1 MELKKNPN
9 IAVGRNSSIYFA
21 IGINL
26 MLLITWYGFEHKSFD
41 NQNQIMVVIEM
52 DQELEED
59 IPITNL
65 TAPPPPPAQPAAPE
79 IITVVEDTEEVE
91 ETVIESTE
99 TSQNEKIE
107 DVVEVEDI
115 FVEEVEED
123 IEVPFA
129 IVEDVPIFPG
139 CTGNRAQLKQCF
151 NDMVLKHVKK
161 TFEYPNRAQEMGIQG
176 KVYVMFIVDSNG
188 DVSKI
193 RTRGPDKALEDE
205 AKRII
210 NALPKMTAGRQRNRA
225 VSVPYSIPITFR
237 LEE

>member
-26 MLLITWYGFEHKSFD
+26 MLLCTLYGFEYKTYD
-41 NQNQIMVVIEM
+41 NQDQRLDIVQI

-65 TAPPPPPAQPAAPE
+65 TAPPPPPVQPAAPE
-79 IITVVEDTEEVE
+79 IITIVEDNEEVE

-99 TSQNEKIE
+99 SNQNEKIQ
-107 DVVEVEDI
+107 DVVEIDDVFVEDI
-115 FVEEVEED
+115 EED

-129 IVEDVPIFPG
+129 IVESVPVYPG
-139 CTGNRAQLKQCF
+139 CTGNRKQLKKCF

-161 TFEYPNRAQEMGIQG
+161 TFKYPMRAQEMEIQG
-176 KVYVMFIVDSNG
+176 KVFVMFIVDTEGNISN
-188 DVSKI
+188 I
-193 RTRGPDKALEDE
+193 RTRGPDIVLEEE

-210 NALPKMTAGRQRNRA
+210 SALPKMKAGRQRDKPVN
-225 VSVPYSIPITFR
+225 VPYAIPISFK
-237 LEE
+237 LE